1 MAEFECD
8 SNAVACPWLY
18 PGRAS
23 GRAAGPR
30 HRIVRCQKEIFKSV
44 ARGD

>member
-8 SNAVACPWLY
+8 SNAVACPRLY
-18 PGRAS
+18 PGRVS

-30 HRIVRCQKEIFKSV
+30 HRIVRRQEEIFKSV
-44 ARGD
+44 VRGD